1 MLKLVM
7 LPPIAE
13 GRRAWVQPLHAALP
27 QMQIVIAENA
37 EAARREIVD
46 ADAVYG
52 WVAPDLLP
60 LAQKLRWL
68 QSPIIGPH
76 IGFYYNELI
85 DHPLVVTN
93 PRGIFNDH
101 IGQHIMMFVLTLA
114 RGLPYYMEAQRARRW
129 DPEARKTPY
138 IDLSRATALVAG
150 IGNIGH
156 EAARLCHAFGMRVI
170 GVDPRWEYE
179 LPYVEKRTSEELDS
193 VLPEADFVIVAMPH
207 TPETEGL
214 WNRQRF
220 GLMKS
225 SAYFIN
231 IGRGMTTKLDDLVAA
246 LEDGEIA
253 GCALDVFEIEP
264 LPAEHPLWTLPNVLL
279 TPHIAA
285 KDAENLEERQY
296 QILLDN
302 AQRFVADEPLRNV
315 VNKQLW
321 Y

>member
-1 MLKLVM
+1 MLKLVL

-13 GRRAWVQPLHAALP
+13 GRLAWVDALQAALP
-27 QMQIVIAENA
+27 QYQIVAAETP

-52 WVAPDLLP
+52 WVSPELLP
-60 LAQKLRWL
+60 LAQKLRWQ
-68 QSPIIGPH
+68 QSSIIGPPV
-76 IGFYYNELI
+76 GFYYKELI
-85 DHPLVVTN
+85 EHPLVVTN

-114 RGLPYYMEAQRARRW
+114 RGLPYYMEAQRERRW
-129 DPEARKTPY
+129 DPDARKTPY
-138 IDLSRATALVAG
+138 IDLSTATALVAG

-156 EAARLCHAFGMRVI
+156 EAARLCHAFGMRVM

-179 LPYVEKRTSEELDS
+179 LPYVEKYGPEDLDT
-193 VLPEADFVIVAMPH
+193 VLPQADFVIVAMPH

-220 GLMKS
+220 ALMKP

-231 IGRGMTTKLDDLVAA
+231 IGRGMTTKLNDLVEA
-246 LEDGEIA
+246 LETGEIT

-264 LPAEHPLWTLPNVLL
+264 LPAEHKLWTLPNVLL

-285 KDAENLEERQY
+285 KDAENLEDRQY

-302 AQRFVADEPLRNV
+302 AQRFAAGEPLRNV

-321 Y
+321 F

>member
-13 GRRAWVQPLHAALP
+13 GRRAWVQPLQAALP
-27 QMQIVIAENA
+27 QMQIVVAEDEA
-37 EAARREIVD
+37 AARREIVD

-52 WVAPDLLP
+52 WVSPELLP

-68 QSPIIGPH
+68 QSPTIGPH
-76 IGFYYNELI
+76 IGFYYKELI

-129 DPEARKTPY
+129 DPDARKTPY
-138 IDLSRATALVAG
+138 IDLSQATALVAG

-179 LPYVEKRTSEELDS
+179 LPYVEKRMAEELDS
-193 VLPEADFVIVAMPH
+193 MLPEADFVIVAMPH

-231 IGRGMTTKLDDLVAA
+231 IGRGMTTKLDDLVDA
-246 LEDGEIA
+246 LEAGEIA

-264 LPAEHPLWTLPNVLL
+264 LPAEHKLWTLPNVLL

-285 KDAENLEERQY
+285 KDAENLEDRQY

-302 AQRFVADEPLRNV
+302 AQRFVANEPLRNV